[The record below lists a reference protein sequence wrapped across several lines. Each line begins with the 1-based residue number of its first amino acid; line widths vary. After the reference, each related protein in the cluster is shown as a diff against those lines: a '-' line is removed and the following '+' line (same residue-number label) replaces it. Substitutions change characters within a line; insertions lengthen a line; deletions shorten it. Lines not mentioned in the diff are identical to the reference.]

1 MTNHTDTHSLYV
13 LIVSLAYRWFSI
25 PSRLHTQ
32 LLVWSPSFSN
42 APMRCGVGL
51 GLVVRLLVLA
61 IPLFQACPFASAPRI
76 ATWRVPS
83 PASSF

>member
-42 APMRCGVGL
+42 ALMRGARSL
-51 GLVVRLLVLA
+51 GHSFQPEDSQLAPVLLDKQECPALA
-61 IPLFQACPFASAPRI
+61 LSLHSF
-76 ATWRVPS
+76 
-83 PASSF
+83 PA